1 VRHPLERLLSAYRD
15 KLEHKQDREYYYKRF
30 GRRIALKY
38 RQSSNSRRL
47 EPTFE
52 EFLRF
57 IVKEKYFDEHWT
69 PYYRVCDPCAIHYD
83 YILKFETLKRDQ
95 MFLIQDTN
103 LSEYLYGSNYL
114 RNINPYGAT
123 TIEILREYIKNIPR
137 PLLKEIYKIYEN
149 DYKLFNYSFI

>member
-15 KLEHKQDREYYYKRF
+15 KLEHKQGREYYYKRF
-30 GRRIALKY
+30 GRRIAFKY
-38 RQSSNSRRL
+38 RQSSNSTKL
-47 EPTFE
+47 EPMFE

-57 IVKEKYFDEHWT
+57 VIKEKYFDEHWM
-69 PYYRVCDPCAIHYD
+69 PYYRTCDPCAIQYD

-95 MFLIQDTN
+95 AFLIQDIN
-103 LSEYLYGSNYL
+103 LNEYLYDSNYL

-123 TIEILREYIKNIPR
+123 TKETLHEYIKEIPR
-137 PLLKEIYKIYEN
+137 SLLKEIYKIYEN